1 MYQIK
6 MRSENNCLLLK
17 KSYVF
22 LLKIYKMR
30 RRVSK
35 VSNTEIGNRIKVL
48 REGNKISREELAD
61 KAGISTKFLYEVE
74 NGKKGISAE
83 TLLKISQA
91 LCYSCDYILTG
102 ENKNDF
108 QEINDVL
115 NNFNKKQLKS
125 IYEILKL
132 MLNIVK

>member
-1 MYQIK
+1 M
-6 MRSENNCLLLK
+6 
-17 KSYVF
+17 
-22 LLKIYKMR
+22 
-30 RRVSK
+30 
-35 VSNTEIGNRIKVL
+35 SNTEIGNRIKAL

-108 QEINDVL
+108 QEINDIL
-115 NNFNKKQLKS
+115 NNFNKKATL
-125 IYEILKL
+125 
-132 MLNIVK
+132 